1 MCNQKAS
8 IFSYPHASGHFG
20 IEREN
25 LRVDHHGRLAMTP
38 HPDALGNKQTNP
50 EITTDFSESQVE
62 LVTPVASSLQETLS
76 HMQRLTRTVY
86 SGIGDELLWPL
97 STPPNHLPPDDQ
109 IPIADFGPGGKEK
122 TAYRFYLSK
131 KYGRKRQLYCGIHLN
146 YSFPDDL
153 MGDASQRGF
162 FYVQV
167 AASALRH
174 RFFLVHLL
182 AASPEKIDGVC
193 YQSARLSVHGYKNIR
208 PIYLDYSSPSAYQQ
222 SMKKAVA
229 QGLVEGP
236 RELYQL
242 VRIKGK
248 GFEDLEQIPEAGRI
262 ELRIADLNP
271 FFPAGINPSDLYLM
285 HLYLLWCAQNRISDF
300 TVEQQKEADAWA
312 TEAAQT
318 CFSDAF
324 RNRMNQMFAAL
335 HRFLHQSRLP
345 QVYDQALTQAQSRW
359 SEPKLSYAARIK
371 AACAESPNSAMQW
384 ATSQKEQNLGSSA
397 QRNPY
402 AP

>member
-131 KYGRKRQLYCGIHLN
+131 N
-146 YSFPDDL
+146 T
-153 MGDASQRGF
+153 
-162 FYVQV
+162 V
-167 AASALRH
+167 ANDSSI
-174 RFFLVHLL
+174 
-182 AASPEKIDGVC
+182 AAYI
-193 YQSARLSVHGYKNIR
+193 
-208 PIYLDYSSPSAYQQ
+208 
-222 SMKKAVA
+222 
-229 QGLVEGP
+229 
-236 RELYQL
+236 
-242 VRIKGK
+242 
-248 GFEDLEQIPEAGRI
+248 
-262 ELRIADLNP
+262 
-271 FFPAGINPSDLYLM
+271 
-285 HLYLLWCAQNRISDF
+285 
-300 TVEQQKEADAWA
+300 
-312 TEAAQT
+312 
-318 CFSDAF
+318 
-324 RNRMNQMFAAL
+324 
-335 HRFLHQSRLP
+335 
-345 QVYDQALTQAQSRW
+345 
-359 SEPKLSYAARIK
+359 
-371 AACAESPNSAMQW
+371 
-384 ATSQKEQNLGSSA
+384 
-397 QRNPY
+397 
-402 AP
+402 